1 MPKIVKDI
9 KSVNNNIRIVPD
21 ETKLQAQCFELY
33 YSLGDTR
40 TIVKLSKKCIEL
52 KLPTNYQN
60 LRHWKIT
67 KWWEDRIK
75 ARDFDQIKAVRLQNN
90 FDITEIKQD
99 YSQALR
105 NLISTSYIT
114 DEDNNRRF
122 DFKIRN
128 IDDLERSI
136 KLLMLLNGEATDI
149 HSVRLEVVTH
159 IINNVVMI
167 LGNHIKDQSILSAI
181 AAELHGGT
189 KEITSE
195 Q

>member
-1 MPKIVKDI
+1 MTKKTNKDYLKLSNKIV
-9 KSVNNNIRIVPD
+9 
-21 ETKLQAQCFELY
+21 ETKIQAQCFELY
-33 YSLGDTR
+33 YLLGDRR
-40 TIVKLSKKCIEL
+40 TLTALATKTKEL
-52 KLPTNYQN
+52 NLPVTYPT
-60 LRHWKIT
+60 LKYWKTT

-90 FDITEIKQD
+90 FDMTEIKQD
-99 YSQALR
+99 YSKALR

-114 DEDNNRRF
+114 DENDARRF

-149 HSVRLEVVTH
+149 HSVRVEIITS

-181 AAELHGGT
+181 AADLHGGT

>member
-1 MPKIVKDI
+1 MPKAI
-9 KSVNNNIRIVPD
+9 KHTKIGDKYVQIVPD

-33 YSLGDTR
+33 YSLGDIR
-40 TIVKLSKKCIEL
+40 TITKLSKKCITL
-52 KLPTNYQN
+52 KLPINYRT
-60 LRHWKIT
+60 LRKLRIT

-90 FDITEIKQD
+90 FDMTEIKQD
-99 YSQALR
+99 YSKALR

-114 DEDNNRRF
+114 DENDARRF

-149 HSVRLEVVTH
+149 HSVRVEIITS

-181 AAELHGGT
+181 AADLHGGT